1 MLFNSFIFIF
11 VFLPIVVIL
20 YAYLT
25 RQGQIRAAKLM
36 LIVVSLI
43 FYMYWNV
50 YYLGLLLLSMLVNY
64 AISRWIHAHDEVRI
78 KKLIMILA
86 LVFNI
91 GLLGFFKYYNFF
103 VSNINYIFASD
114 IGLLKIALPLAISFF
129 TFQQIAYQVDSYR
142 GETREYGLID
152 YALFITFFPQL
163 IAGPIVRHDEMFPQ
177 FADKDR
183 WRIKHENIALGGSI
197 FIMGLFKKVVLADNL
212 SLLSDVGFASPTSL
226 TFMESW
232 ITSVAYTLQL
242 YFDFS
247 GYADMAIGLA
257 LLFNIV
263 LPLNFNSP
271 YKAINIQEFWQ
282 RWHITLTRFLTRY
295 LYFPLGG
302 VRKA

>member
-11 VFLPIVVIL
+11 VFLPLVMLL

-25 RQGQIRAAKLM
+25 RLGQIRTAKLM
-36 LIVVSLI
+36 LIVGSLI

-50 YYLGLLLLSMLVNY
+50 YYLGLLLLSMFVNY
-64 AISRWIHAHDEVRI
+64 ALSRWMHGYDEIRS
-78 KKLIMILA
+78 KKSILVLA

-103 VSNINYIFASD
+103 ISNINYIFSSD

-142 GETREYGLID
+142 GETRNYGLLD

-177 FADKDR
+177 FADKKR
-183 WRIKHENIALGGSI
+183 WKINHENIALGGSI

-212 SLLSDVGFASPTSL
+212 SLLSDVGFASSTSL

-271 YKAINIQEFWQ
+271 YKAISIQDFWQ
-282 RWHITLTRFLTRY
+282 RWHMTLTRFLTKY

-302 VRKA
+302 